1 MFRKI
6 SHDSISH
13 TFSFLNLNDINKVK
27 QVSKEM
33 KKIIENRSYLI
44 KNATKNKLLESYPH
58 LDKAFAQICEFEFE
72 IDWVDIYKNKSNPVL
87 INLIQS
93 YWNSIH
99 SSYIK
104 YGTILLE

>member
-44 KNATKNKLLESYPH
+44 KNAAKNELLESYPD
-58 LDKAFAQICEFEFE
+58 LDKAFAVVGMYEYKREVDW
-72 IDWVDIYKNKSNPVL
+72 IDVYKNKSNPVL
-87 INLIQS
+87 INLIQD

-104 YGTILLE
+104 

>member
-1 MFRKI
+1 MFKKI

-13 TFSFLNLNDINKVK
+13 TLSFLNLNDINKVK

-44 KNATKNKLLESYPH
+44 KDATKNKLLESYPY
-58 LDKAFAQICEFEFE
+58 LDKALYYKEAKNFK
-72 IDWVDIYKNKSNPVL
+72 IDWIDVYKNKSNSEL

-99 SSYIK
+99 LFYIK
-104 YGTILLE
+104 